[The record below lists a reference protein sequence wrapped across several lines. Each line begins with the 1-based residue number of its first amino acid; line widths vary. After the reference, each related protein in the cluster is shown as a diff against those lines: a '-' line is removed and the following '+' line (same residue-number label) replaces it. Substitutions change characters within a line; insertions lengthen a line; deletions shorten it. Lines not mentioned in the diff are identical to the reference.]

1 MTYYLLP
8 IPMNHPHEQI
18 PISIFQIF
26 IALGLIVFVTI
37 AALLVFTFH
46 HLHPFLA
53 RNAPI
58 PADVLVVEGWLPD
71 YALKDAISKF
81 QNGSYSKLI
90 TTGGTLS
97 QGYYLAEYN
106 NFAELAAGTLRA
118 LGFDANQ
125 LIAVPAPEVM
135 THRTYSSALA
145 LKQWLETSDLDV
157 KSINLYS
164 FGPHARRSWLIFQQ
178 VLSPD
183 IQVGVIAATPLDYE
197 AQTWWQSSEGVR
209 TVISETIAYI
219 YSKLINWQD

>member
-1 MTYYLLP
+1 
-8 IPMNHPHEQI
+8 MNHPHEPLQ
-18 PISIFQIF
+18 ISIFQLF
-26 IALGLIVFVTI
+26 IALGLIFFVTI
-37 AALLVFTFH
+37 AALLVLTFH
-46 HLHPFLA
+46 HIHPFLA

-58 PADVLVVEGWLPD
+58 SANILVVEGWLPD
-71 YALKDAISKF
+71 YALKDAISEFK
-81 QNGSYSKLI
+81 NGSYSKLI
-90 TTGGTLS
+90 TTGSTLS

-125 LIAVPAPEVM
+125 LIAVPAPEVIK
-135 THRTYSSALA
+135 HRTYASAVA
-145 LKQWLETSDLDV
+145 LKHWLETSDLEV

-178 VLSPD
+178 VLSPNV
-183 IQVGVIAATPLDYE
+183 QVGVMAATPLDYE
-197 AQTWWQSSEGVR
+197 PQTWWQSSEGVR

>member
-1 MTYYLLP
+1 
-8 IPMNHPHEQI
+8 MNHPHEQLS
-18 PISIFQIF
+18 ISTFQLF
-26 IALGLIVFVTI
+26 IALGLIFFVTI
-37 AALLVFTFH
+37 AALLVLTFH
-46 HLHPFLA
+46 HIHPFLA

-58 PADVLVVEGWLPD
+58 SANILVVEGWLPD
-71 YALKDAISKF
+71 YALKDAISEFK
-81 QNGSYSKLI
+81 NGSYSKLI
-90 TTGGTLS
+90 TTGSTLS

-125 LIAVPAPEVM
+125 LIAVPAPEVIK
-135 THRTYSSALA
+135 HRTYASAVA
-145 LKQWLETSDLDV
+145 LKHWLETSDLEV

-178 VLSPD
+178 VLSPNV
-183 IQVGVIAATPLDYE
+183 QVGVMAATPLDYE
-197 AQTWWQSSEGVR
+197 PQTWWQSSEGVR